1 MSTENDHDDAGDIDS
16 DDITKVRA
24 ALKREQ
30 KRRKD
35 AEAAAQEGSTARRE
49 LTFLRAGVDLDSAVG
64 KLFAKAYDGEL
75 DPEAIKTQWSEI
87 APSGATPPA
96 SAETTTEPPA
106 ATGEPPSGLSDA
118 EAAELAARRAALT
131 SNTSPPGE
139 EPSSPLGQ
147 AMMDAAFHA
156 QGGARA
162 RPGGGMSPKARDA
175 AFDVLFERA
184 AAGDPAAVFKKPT
197 EHWADATDRWRAS
210 Q

>member
-49 LTFLRAGVDLDSAVG
+49 LTFLRAGVDLDSPVG

-87 APSGATPPA
+87 APSGATPPP
-96 SAETTTEPPA
+96 SAETTTEPPPSE
-106 ATGEPPSGLSDA
+106 EPP
-118 EAAELAARRAALT
+118 
-131 SNTSPPGE
+131 
-139 EPSSPLGQ
+139 
-147 AMMDAAFHA
+147 
-156 QGGARA
+156 
-162 RPGGGMSPKARDA
+162 
-175 AFDVLFERA
+175 
-184 AAGDPAAVFKKPT
+184 
-197 EHWADATDRWRAS
+197 
-210 Q
+210 